1 METARLAKPPPVS
14 YGGLALAKTAAQP
27 AEEVQTRSAGAAA
40 QRVRPME
47 EKAEPT
53 LIYLHPDGKMA
64 LKQYALGQGLGV
76 KVHDLLIEAMEEW
89 ADKRGLSTT
98 FRVPTDRKRRAR

>member
-1 METARLAKPPPVS
+1 MAKPPPVS
-14 YGGLALAKTAAQP
+14 YGGLALTPKAAPPVEQP
-27 AEEVQTRSAGAAA
+27 QHADTISG
-40 QRVRPME
+40 QRTRPME
-47 EKAEPT
+47 SKAEPT
-53 LIYLHPDGKMA
+53 LIYLHPEGKMA

-98 FRVPTDRKRRAR
+98 FRVPTDRKRRQR

>member
-1 METARLAKPPPVS
+1 MAKPPPVS
-14 YGGLALAKTAAQP
+14 YGGLALTPKASPPVEQSRRVEAI
-27 AEEVQTRSAGAAA
+27 SG
-40 QRVRPME
+40 QRMRPME
-47 EKAEPT
+47 SKAEPT
-53 LIYLHPDGKMA
+53 LIYLHPEGKMA

-98 FRVPTDRKRRAR
+98 FRVSTDRKRRQR